1 MVDVTDIMSLF
12 TEENLEW
19 FLETFR
25 SFGPLPG
32 ILLTFLKSFIPP
44 LPTAVIVG
52 VNAAVYG
59 FWPGFLYSWFG
70 LVSGCLVT
78 FLIVRR
84 ISNTRYLDKWAS
96 KSKVQ
101 KGMRWIQRNGFSY
114 VFILG
119 ILPVGP
125 FVAVNMA
132 AGIARMH
139 IQSYLLAVTLGKAIM
154 VFSVSFVGANFAD
167 FLEQPI
173 LLLGVV
179 AVVFVLLWLSKK
191 VEAYILGGSDEIQ
204 KSAEIPSD

>member
-1 MVDVTDIMSLF
+1 MHDVMDIMSLF
-12 TEENLEW
+12 TEDNLEW
-19 FLETFR
+19 FLEKFR

-44 LPTAVIVG
+44 LPTALIVG
-52 VNAAVYG
+52 VNAAAYG
-59 FWPGFLYSWFG
+59 FWPGFIYSWLG

-78 FLIVRR
+78 FLVVRK
-84 ISNTRYLDKWAS
+84 ISSSRYLDKWAS
-96 KSKVQ
+96 KPKVQ

-139 IQSYLLAVTLGKAIM
+139 IQSYLLAVTLGKGIM

-167 FLEQPI
+167 FLEQPL
-173 LLLGVV
+173 LLLGVL
-179 AVVFVLLWLSKK
+179 AVVIVLLWLSRK
-191 VEAYILGGSDEIQ
+191 VEAYILRGSDELH
-204 KSAEIPSD
+204 KTAEVSSD